1 MNPSGVSSRTVSDS
15 PALREHFRQALGA
28 DPVGAYRDWFRAQ
41 EELCGRG
48 DAGLVRALAD
58 DLWELL
64 PGLRFD
70 AAEERARFFHNA
82 AVFYG
87 SPGPAADLGRA
98 RQAFGFALAHF
109 ARDDDGGWRARALHN
124 MATALSNL
132 GSTQEELSE
141 AVGLFHE
148 ALSWRTVERE
158 IARGVTLHNLG
169 LARRRL
175 AELDPDRAA
184 EHLDA
189 SAAALREA
197 VTIRERHGLAEGRAL
212 SERQL
217 DGVRS
222 LRERLRPG
230 IAIERPDPEAR

>member
-1 MNPSGVSSRTVSDS
+1 MTAPGISWTAVTDSGEG
-15 PALREHFRQALGA
+15 LRDHFRHALDA

-41 EELCGRG
+41 EELGERG
-48 DAGLVRALAD
+48 EAGLARGLAD

-64 PGLRFD
+64 PGLRFG

-87 SPGPAADLGRA
+87 SAGPAADLVRS
-98 RQAFGFALAHF
+98 REAFGVALAHF
-109 ARDDDGGWRARALHN
+109 ARDDESGWRARALHN

-132 GSTQEELSE
+132 GSTPEELIE

-148 ALSWRTVERE
+148 ALVWRTVERE

-175 AELDPDRAA
+175 AELEPARAVD
-184 EHLDA
+184 HLEE
-189 SAAALREA
+189 SAKALREA
-197 VTIRERHGLAEGRAL
+197 VAIRERHGLAEGRAL
-212 SERQL
+212 SERHL
-217 DGVRS
+217 AVS
-222 LRERLRPG
+222 LARLAGRT
-230 IAIERPDPEAR
+230 R